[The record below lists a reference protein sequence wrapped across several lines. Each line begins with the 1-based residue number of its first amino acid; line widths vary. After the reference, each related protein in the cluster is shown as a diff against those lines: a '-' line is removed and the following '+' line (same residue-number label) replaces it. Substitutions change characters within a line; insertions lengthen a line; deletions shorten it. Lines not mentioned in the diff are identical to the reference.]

1 MIGDLVEQRQRGR
14 SSAWYW
20 RQTMSAIA
28 TSFVA
33 EMWQHKLLA
42 ISGGVTPELDGTSGT
57 HLPMRVRDTT
67 FAPGLR

>member
-1 MIGDLVEQRQRGR
+1 
-14 SSAWYW
+14 
-20 RQTMSAIA
+20 MSAIA

-57 HLPMRVRDTT
+57 HLPMRVRDKT
-67 FAPGLR
+67 FPPGLR